1 MIPDQEE
8 TSTITPGR
16 FLHAVYVTAGLVIC
30 LSIIAMSLSAI
41 RVLMLNFIVGVV
53 FSLSL
58 VRSTQFLV
66 QRFLT
71 PGKRLK
77 QRRVW
82 LMVFLMVK
90 FPVIM
95 VFLAL
100 VAWSSWF
107 DVRGFVI
114 GVSLMPLLIVGYSL
128 VSIYSGN
135 SPIGQAGLMAFFE
148 KQNPLENSVRR

>member
-8 TSTITPGR
+8 TSTMTPGR

-30 LSIIAMSLSAI
+30 LGIIAMSLSEI
-41 RVLMLNFIVGVV
+41 RVLMLNFIVGAV

-100 VAWSSWF
+100 VAWSAWF
-107 DVRGFVI
+107 DVRGFVL
-114 GVSLMPLLIVGYSL
+114 SLIH
-128 VSIYSGN
+128 I
-135 SPIGQAGLMAFFE
+135 
-148 KQNPLENSVRR
+148 